1 MNLMRKAVEK
11 NSIGYRVRQARLGLN
26 MTQKQLA
33 NIVNV
38 VPTYITA
45 IERGNRNASEELI
58 ERIAAATH
66 TTKEWLIGTSENQ
79 TSYPE
84 PDTALPQVKGDTA
97 SMGYLAELI
106 CGACAE
112 REWSFHVPKDMSLFP
127 GTDWKPDLWLY
138 SEDINSPIRR
148 WAFDLSL
155 CVYKQPDLLGDGTLS
170 PRISYFNFL
179 ANLVFGNP
187 AIRGTTKYTFVV
199 PSIEIF
205 DSFCKPTM
213 INLGNASILLV
224 NIYEKKVTQEFTL
237 CSTKE
242 CASFME
248 NQLHF

>member
-1 MNLMRKAVEK
+1 
-11 NSIGYRVRQARLGLN
+11 

>member
-1 MNLMRKAVEK
+1 MRKAVEK

-199 PSIEIF
+199 PSIEVF

-213 INLGNASILLV
+213 ISLGNASILLV
-224 NIYEKKVTQEFTL
+224 NIHEKKVMQEFTL

>member
-1 MNLMRKAVEK
+1 MRKAVEK

-127 GTDWKPDLWLY
+127 GTDWKPDLRLY

>member
-1 MNLMRKAVEK
+1 MRKAVEK

-97 SMGYLAELI
+97 SMGFAV
-106 CGACAE
+106 
-112 REWSFHVPKDMSLFP
+112 RVPKES
-127 GTDWKPDLWLY
+127 GHSTCQKTCLY
-138 SEDINSPIRR
+138 SQGLI
-148 WAFDLSL
+148 
-155 CVYKQPDLLGDGTLS
+155 
-170 PRISYFNFL
+170 
-179 ANLVFGNP
+179 GNP
-187 AIRGTTKYTFVV
+187 IFGYIQKTSIVQSDVGRSTCPCVSISNQTF
-199 PSIEIF
+199 
-205 DSFCKPTM
+205 
-213 INLGNASILLV
+213 
-224 NIYEKKVTQEFTL
+224 
-237 CSTKE
+237 
-242 CASFME
+242 
-248 NQLHF
+248 

>member
-1 MNLMRKAVEK
+1 MRKAVEK